1 MTVPTNV
8 RGLWTFVT
16 GANRGLGML
25 AAKFMASHGS
35 NLILHARKPETLE
48 PLFKELAPL
57 GVELEAVSAELS
69 EPDSVTSMLAKI
81 DSLGREV
88 SIVLNNA
95 GVQVAYRPNF
105 FETPAGDFERSFAV
119 NTIAPAMICYHFL
132 PKMLDRGFGRIV
144 NTTSGIENEPE
155 QAGYSASKAALDK
168 FTRDL
173 AFKTRGG
180 GVSLNLVDPGW
191 CSTGMGGELAPNK
204 PESAIPGI
212 VLPAFLGSEVSGE
225 LFRAQ
230 AFAGL
235 SLENAVQK
243 FGEIS
248 V

>member
-1 MTVPTNV
+1 MEPANV
-8 RGLWTFVT
+8 RGLWTFIT

-25 AAKFMASHGS
+25 AARFMAARGS
-35 NLILHARKPETLE
+35 NLILHARKKENLE
-48 PLFKELAPL
+48 PLLRELKAFNVK
-57 GVELEAVSAELS
+57 VETVAAELS
-69 EPDSVTSMLAKI
+69 DPESVSAMLSEI
-81 DSLGREV
+81 DSLGHEV

-95 GVQVAYRPNF
+95 GVQVAYRQAF
-105 FETPAGDFERSFAV
+105 FETPASDFERSFAV
-119 NTIAPAMICYHFL
+119 NTIAPAMVCYHFL
-132 PKMLDRGFGRIV
+132 PKMLGRGFGRIV

-212 VLPAFLGSEVSGE
+212 VLPAFLEAGVTGR

-230 AFAGL
+230 AYAGL
-235 SLENAVQK
+235 SLEAAVQK

>member
-1 MTVPTNV
+1 MTTDV
-8 RGLWTFVT
+8 RGRWTFIT

-25 AAKFMASHGS
+25 AAKFMASRGS
-35 NLILHARKPETLE
+35 NLILHARKPENLE
-48 PLFKELAPL
+48 PLFRELEPC
-57 GVELEAVSAELS
+57 GVQLEAVAAELS
-69 EPDSVTSMLAKI
+69 SLESVSYMLAKV
-81 DSLGREV
+81 DSLGHEV

-105 FETPAGDFERSFAV
+105 LETPASDLTASFAV
-119 NTIAPAMICYHFL
+119 NTVAPAVICYHFL
-132 PKMLDRGFGRIV
+132 PKMLTKGFGRIV
-144 NTTSGIENEPE
+144 NTTSGIAGEPE

-168 FTRDL
+168 FTKDL
-173 AFKTRGG
+173 AFGTRGK

-191 CSTGMGGELAPNK
+191 CSTGMGGDRAPNK

-212 VLPAFLGSEVSGE
+212 VLPVFLEAAVTGK

-230 AFAGL
+230 DFAGL
-235 SLENAVQK
+235 SLEAAVQK